1 MGSGCAET
9 TVRKNTLKKKG
20 KWERAA
26 AMSLLEEMKAFTRV
40 VEQKPTLL
48 LGESAFKLW
57 HERELG
63 MSESEAQQKWDTD
76 SATKSSVFKRKEDG
90 VLKVA
95 VKGHTT
101 IMMETGMESSKKLQQ
116 VPRQDDFQGPLDFL
130 RTDPGESK
138 ALASAIPSMARIYD
152 GDESNGSEESKE
164 RRRGRQS
171 SRRRQRKRARVS
183 DSRSSSSLAMSEKA
197 QK

>member
-1 MGSGCAET
+1 MKDSELLSPAQ
-9 TVRKNTLKKKG
+9 
-20 KWERAA
+20 WERAA

-101 IMMETGMESSKKLQQ
+101 IMMETGMESTKKLQQ
-116 VPRQDDFQGPLDFL
+116 VLGK
-130 RTDPGESK
+130 TISK
-138 ALASAIPSMARIYD
+138 ARLISCAQTQVNRRLWRARSHLWLASTTAMRAMAAKRVRNVAEAVSLLV
-152 GDESNGSEESKE
+152 GARGNGL
-164 RRRGRQS
+164 G
-171 SRRRQRKRARVS
+171 
-183 DSRSSSSLAMSEKA
+183 
-197 QK
+197 